1 MKLLILDEK
10 MELCE
15 ESVILIIVNCHLD
28 VEDRPNKNNKI
39 YFEGKEI

>member
-15 ESVILIIVNCHLD
+15 ESVIIVNCHLD